1 MNRIQ
6 KKHEIEFNKLK
17 RYEKQWLG
25 LQGKEVVYKVDVE
38 LDQIIT
44 YFRVSLANIS
54 AYFLR
59 EFLYMGQLS
68 FKSLMQS
75 VLLLDG
81 EVEETSKYRKVVL
94 KKNLKDTDMMKKL
107 EAALVKLNGLSL
119 HTLSGKKYKF
129 LLS

>member
-1 MNRIQ
+1 
-6 KKHEIEFNKLK
+6 LK

-119 HTLSGKKYKF
+119 HTLSGKKYKI